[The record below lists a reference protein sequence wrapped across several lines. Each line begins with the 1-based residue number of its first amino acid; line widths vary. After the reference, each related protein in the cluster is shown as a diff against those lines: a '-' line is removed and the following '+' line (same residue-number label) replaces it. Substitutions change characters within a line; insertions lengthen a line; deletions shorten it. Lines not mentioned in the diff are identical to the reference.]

1 MSSFPFC
8 IKVSAGGIYSSKSKS
23 LDMMKLQYFL
33 LLSFIIHSY
42 SSAAVIIYKEDLNA
56 SRKLTWISLGGL
68 FSIHENQNG
77 KCGTLRNFVVERV
90 EAMIFAIRRINED
103 TSILPNVNLTFEI
116 RDTCSIPTR
125 ALQQA
130 LNYVHDQDSNSIPIS
145 AVMGPTFSD
154 SSILVANIL
163 GLFRIPQI
171 SFASTAA
178 TLSDKS
184 RYNYFFRTIPSDA
197 LQARVIANLIHKF
210 KWTYIFAF
218 YSTDTYGIDGINS
231 LLEQLQPNKSASLCL
246 ALQIGLPLGV
256 SENDRAFDA
265 AVEQMNKEW
274 IRNSSVAVIFGHVQ
288 QAQGMLSA
296 VERKLEADRDSPLD
310 NITWIAVESWAIIL
324 NSKFYERAR
333 GMLAVHPES
342 IVISEFVEYF
352 STLTPNATSN
362 PWFNDYW
369 ELFFNCSL
377 TSKDNACNLEQRLP
391 KNKTLAFEHPN
402 IIQGIYAFALAIHN
416 IISYYCPNQTLC
428 DEIVIPRSTGQA
440 VNGEL
445 LRRQLLNISLSDIP
459 ILKNEGQ
466 LFDKNGDVQ
475 NSYTIFN
482 LQTDLSGTYSF
493 HPVGSWDHVNLLNI
507 NVSDIEWRSGRKVP
521 QSVCSLPCGPGQEPV
536 SVPNQ
541 EQCCWTCRSC
551 LGDFSVSSGDRCYE
565 CKEMFIPNSN
575 KSDCIA
581 VPVSYLTWS
590 SPFGIV
596 LLVLTSF
603 GIIVSMGSGIMYAV
617 FIKNT
622 VIKASSRELSAILL
636 GGIFLCYTLPLAFLI
651 KPSAAS
657 CAVQRLI
664 SGSCFAIVYS
674 ALLVKTNRIHRIF
687 NRSES
692 KGNLPRFI
700 SPISQVVIT
709 LLLSLIQLVIASI
722 WLAVE
727 PPRVKTVLVNRK
739 LLELVCDHNPHATLL
754 VTVVYNLILLT
765 TSAFFAFRTRKV
777 PEHFNEAKFISIT
790 VFSLCVIWLAFV
802 PTFYIS
808 TTVQIGS
815 EFQTFS
821 LLITILLSAST
832 TLCCLLIPKFY
843 LVIMLKIK
851 KIATETVSVKT
862 TNL

>member
-1 MSSFPFC
+1 
-8 IKVSAGGIYSSKSKS
+8 
-23 LDMMKLQYFL
+23 MMKLQYFL
-33 LLSFIIHSY
+33 FLSFIIYSY
-42 SSAAVIIYKEDLNA
+42 SSADVIVYREDLNVSK
-56 SRKLTWISLGGL
+56 SRTWISLGGL
-68 FSIHENQNG
+68 FHIHENQNG
-77 KCGTLRNFVVERV
+77 KCGPFRNYVVESV

-130 LNYVHDQDSNSIPIS
+130 LNYIHDQDSNGIPIS
-145 AVMGPTFSD
+145 AVMGPAISD

-171 SFASTAA
+171 SYASSAA

-184 RYNYFFRTIPSDA
+184 RYKYFFRTIPSDA

-231 LLEQLQPNKSASLCL
+231 LVEQLQQNKSANLCL

-256 SENDRAFDA
+256 LENDTAFDV
-265 AVEQMNKEW
+265 AVEKMSKEW
-274 IRNSSVAVIFGHVQ
+274 VRNASVAVIFGHVQ

-296 VERKLEADRDSPLD
+296 VERKLEVDHDSPVD
-310 NITWIAVESWAIIL
+310 NITWIAAESWAITL
-324 NSKFYERAR
+324 NPKFYKRAR
-333 GMLAVHPES
+333 GMLAVHPEL
-342 IVISEFVEYF
+342 IIISEFVEYF
-352 STLTPNATSN
+352 STLTPNITSN

-377 TSKDNACNLEQRLP
+377 KDNACNLETQRLP
-391 KNKTLAFEHPN
+391 TNKTLAFEHPN

-428 DEIVIPRSTGQA
+428 DEIVIPHSTGQA
-440 VNGEL
+440 ANGEL

-459 ILKNEGQ
+459 MLQKEGQ

-482 LQTDLSGTYSF
+482 LQTDLSDAYSF
-493 HPVGSWDHVNLLNI
+493 RPVGSWDHVNLLNI
-507 NVSDIEWRSGRKVP
+507 SVSDIEWRSGREVP
-521 QSVCSLPCGPGQEPV
+521 QSVCSLPCGPSQEPV
-536 SVPNQ
+536 SAPNQ
-541 EQCCWTCRSC
+541 AQCCWTCRSC
-551 LGDFSVSSGDRCYE
+551 LGDFTVSSGDRCYE
-565 CKEMFIPNSN
+565 CKEKFIPNFDKSN
-575 KSDCIA
+575 CTAI
-581 VPVSYLTWS
+581 PITYLTWS

-596 LLVLTSF
+596 LVVLTAF
-603 GIIVSMGSGIMYAV
+603 GIIVCLGSGIVYAV
-617 FIKNT
+617 FIKNA
-622 VIKASSRELSAILL
+622 VIKASSRELSAMLL
-636 GGIFLCYTLPLAFLI
+636 GGTFLCYTLPLVFLI
-651 KPSAAS
+651 TPSPSS
-657 CAVQRLI
+657 CGIQRLV
-664 SGSCFAIVYS
+664 SGSCFAIVFS
-674 ALLVKTNRIHRIF
+674 ALLVKTNRIHRLF
-687 NRSES
+687 NHSEMTS
-692 KGNLPRFI
+692 ALPRFV
-700 SPISQVVIT
+700 SPVSQVVFT
-709 LLLSLIQLVIASI
+709 LLLALIQLVIASI

-739 LLELVCDHNPHATLL
+739 LLELVCDHSPHATLV

-765 TSAFFAFRTRKV
+765 TCAFFAFRTRKV

-790 VFSLCVIWLAFV
+790 VFSLYVIWLAFV

-808 TTVQIGS
+808 TTVQVGS

-832 TLCCLLIPKFY
+832 TLCCLLIPKLY
-843 LVIMLKIK
+843 LVLMLQIK
-851 KIATETVSVKT
+851 NETVDTVSGRTSK
-862 TNL
+862 L